1 MDARIVRST
10 RYICTVVFV
19 SPVDSLFF
27 APLRRVLQVS
37 SVPHSDPYPKV
48 TYQVV
53 SPVPRATIAGVR
65 VHHSYTVPGTSVS
78 SVRLPY
84 PYPKSTNPA
93 LRQNMTFFFTCRA
106 LDSGGQNLDSN
117 PPFSARFF
125 LFPFS
130 FAFGWG
136 EWLGGYADLVKW
148 VWVVG
153 RIITSRTYSSNNSNL
168 FLAHWRCS
176 SVALLVQR
184 TGVLLL
190 GGAHSCTA

>member
-106 LDSGGQNLDSN
+106 LDSGGQTLQTRTHHGLDHRDPFHRYETLCIRSRSYRSHHLKHVRIMQIIQI
-117 PPFSARFF
+117 PPDNHVQIIQVPPR
-125 LFPFS
+125 
-130 FAFGWG
+130 
-136 EWLGGYADLVKW
+136 ETCAD
-148 VWVVG
+148 
-153 RIITSRTYSSNNSNL
+153 
-168 FLAHWRCS
+168 
-176 SVALLVQR
+176 QE
-184 TGVLLL
+184 GVMVRPRKADNYLRNR
-190 GGAHSCTA
+190 